1 MDDPVLVEVDDPAD
15 DLTGVVADDVFDK
28 RTIKVVE
35 YLVKT
40 ATCVCVCVCVVH
52 CNCKQMIGK
61 VTRLSQVQHRF
72 PPAYTLHRL

>member
-35 YLVKT
+35 YLVKDSHL
-40 ATCVCVCVCVVH
+40 CVCVCVC
-52 CNCKQMIGK
+52 GS
-61 VTRLSQVQHRF
+61 L
-72 PPAYTLHRL
+72 